1 MWASKSEMQV
11 ERGIVCKRCKFS
23 WLVCVFLFVKS
34 VMRAMELMEQKLK
47 ESNRLL
53 RANKILKEKFK
64 VQKPSKLQRSL
75 MYLFPYTF
83 PNTF

>member
-1 MWASKSEMQV
+1 MQV

-64 VQKPSKLQRSL
+64 VQKPSKLQRRL
-75 MYLFPYTF
+75 KEHNIEMYLFPNIF
-83 PNTF
+83 LNNF